1 MGGPASWPFRE
12 REGRFEVVAIVAC
25 QELVAAMALAPVAA
39 GLVDGGVRA
48 GISTRIRWRFV
59 LA

>member
-39 GLVDGGVRA
+39 GPVDGGVRA
-48 GISTRIRWRFV
+48 GISTCIRCRFV